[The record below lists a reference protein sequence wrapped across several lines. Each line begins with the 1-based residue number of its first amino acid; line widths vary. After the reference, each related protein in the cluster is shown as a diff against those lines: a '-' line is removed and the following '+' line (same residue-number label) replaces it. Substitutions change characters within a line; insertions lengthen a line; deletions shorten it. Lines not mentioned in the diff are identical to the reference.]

1 MTLGAAETGAAD
13 DPERLRDALARIN
26 AARRAPAYGPA
37 RVGALLG
44 GFERLVEALPGERP
58 RAAGAESLAELEGLL
73 GAQGAEEGAEAL
85 RRYLE
90 PLLDRLLEGLLDYPE
105 RRLAAYGSLLPG
117 EDNHHHIA
125 TLVGRWTRGTVEGR
139 LLDRGW
145 AERRGY
151 PGFLARVPGDPVA
164 VNVFESLALPG
175 AWERLDAFEG
185 AAYRRILI
193 RVETEAGP
201 VVSNIYEWLGATN
214 GA

>member
-1 MTLGAAETGAAD
+1 MTSAAAVPGAAD

-26 AARRAPAYGPA
+26 AARGTPAHDPA
-37 RVGALLG
+37 RVGAFLD
-44 GFERLVEALPGERP
+44 GFERLVETLPGERP
-58 RAAGAESLAELEGLL
+58 RAAGAESLAELEALL
-73 GAQGAEEGAEAL
+73 GAQGAGEAAEEL

-117 EDNHHHIA
+117 EDNHHHVA

-145 AERRGY
+145 AARSGY
-151 PGFLARVPGDPVA
+151 PGFLARVPGDAVA
-164 VNVFESLALPG
+164 VKVFESLALPG
-175 AWERLDAFEG
+175 AWARLDAFEG
-185 AAYRRILI
+185 GAYRRILI
-193 RVETEAGP
+193 PVETETGR
-201 VVSNIYEWLGATN
+201 VVSNIYEWIGPTN